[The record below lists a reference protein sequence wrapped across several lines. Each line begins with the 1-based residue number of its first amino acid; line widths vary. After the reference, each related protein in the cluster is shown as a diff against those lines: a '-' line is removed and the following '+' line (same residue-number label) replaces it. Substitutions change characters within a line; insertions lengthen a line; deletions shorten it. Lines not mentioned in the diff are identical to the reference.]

1 MDLFQ
6 LQAVS
11 VEDRIVDFEASMPI
25 KTPDDHQ
32 RKCNEPLP
40 IIIDLSRVT
49 DIDFTA
55 AVVITSITTH
65 FIMHNS
71 MLES

>member
-1 MDLFQ
+1 M
-6 LQAVS
+6 
-11 VEDRIVDFEASMPI
+11 EDRIVDFEASLPI

-49 DIDFTA
+49 DIDYTA
-55 AVVITSITTH
+55 AVVIMSIQVH
-65 FIMHNS
+65 LM
-71 MLES
+71 M